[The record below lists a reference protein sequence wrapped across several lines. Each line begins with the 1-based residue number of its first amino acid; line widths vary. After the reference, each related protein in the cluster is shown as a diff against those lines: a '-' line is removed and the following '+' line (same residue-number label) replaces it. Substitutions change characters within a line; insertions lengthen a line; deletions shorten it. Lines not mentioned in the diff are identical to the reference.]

1 MEEKLEDISV
11 EELERM
17 LKELER
23 QKEKEAV
30 VVVPQPQVLQQSIT
44 TAVSEEKQPSFAEL
58 ARQFEELAN
67 RLELV
72 EKAVTKGFCYH
83 VRLPFSKEE
92 YATVCRYHFDDNYH
106 FHSVDEQTVKLLTDL
121 LFKYYK
127 HAVAS
132 LQAIDELDE
141 CDSYPTNYHVVMFT
155 DPIRLAVLYQKDAEL
170 VYVFKMLEGEYPEI
184 IRVVVDVDGSK
195 PRLRS
200 VCRVTSDHDVF
211 VIKTHLLDSLD
222 MPLQVE
228 ENSRP
233 VHDPDTYWKYSL
245 PED

>member
-1 MEEKLEDISV
+1 MGEENISI
-11 EELERM
+11 EELEK
-17 LKELER
+17 LLNELEKR
-23 QKEKEAV
+23 RVEKEAV

-44 TAVSEEKQPSFAEL
+44 TAVSEEQKEFSFAEL

-83 VRLPFSKEE
+83 VKLPFSKEEE
-92 YATVCRYHFDDNYH
+92 YATVCRYHFDDDYH

-132 LQAIDELDE
+132 LQAIDELEE

-155 DPIRLAVLYQKDAEL
+155 DPVRLAVLYQKDAEL

-222 MPLQVE
+222 MPLHIE
-228 ENSRP
+228 ENM
-233 VHDPDTYWKYSL
+233 
-245 PED
+245 